1 MVSIL
6 SVSEMN
12 YGRAVTGQLMNSEA
26 ETEISAQSQIELGR
40 ELTNEERSKLF
51 GKYSATNLI
60 YRIKKVCNYVIIILL

>member
-26 ETEISAQSQIELGR
+26 ETEISAQAQIELGR
-40 ELTNEERSKLF
+40 ELINEERSKLF
-51 GKYSATNLI
+51 GKFSPTNLI
-60 YRIKKVCNYVIIILL
+60 YRIKKVCNYFIMILL